1 MRKSTNYKKSLKPI
15 ILAEAQKCF
24 CKYGIRAVTM
34 DTISKN
40 LNISKRTV
48 YELFETKAE
57 ILQAV
62 VESILKQRKE
72 YFEDFVQTHE
82 SVFDILLE
90 VLRLQLEASVN
101 THADFF
107 NDLQQYPEIQKVLN
121 ANAKKQHEKSVEFF
135 KKGVEQGYFVP
146 EVNYEIF
153 LHITKYSMEMVRTHK
168 GFQRYS
174 YQELFTNFLYV
185 VIRGICTDLGRKKID
200 EFYDNIKW
208 CHSQS

>member
-1 MRKSTNYKKSLKPI
+1 
-15 ILAEAQKCF
+15 
-24 CKYGIRAVTM
+24 M

-48 YELFETKAE
+48 YELFATKAE

-62 VESILKQRKE
+62 VESIMKQRKE

-90 VLRLQLEASVN
+90 VLRLQLESSVN

-107 NDLQQYPEIQKVLN
+107 NDLQQYPEIEKII
-121 ANAKKQHEKSVEFF
+121 AASAKRQRESSAEFF
-135 KKGVEQGYFVP
+135 KKGVEQGYFIAD
-146 EVNYEIF
+146 VNYKTF
-153 LHITKYSMEMVRTHK
+153 HHMTLSAMEMIRTNK
-168 GFQRYS
+168 EFQQYS

-185 VIRGICTDLGRKKID
+185 IIRGICTDLGRTKID
-200 EFYDNIKW
+200 EFYKNIKW
-208 CHSQS
+208 SHSQS